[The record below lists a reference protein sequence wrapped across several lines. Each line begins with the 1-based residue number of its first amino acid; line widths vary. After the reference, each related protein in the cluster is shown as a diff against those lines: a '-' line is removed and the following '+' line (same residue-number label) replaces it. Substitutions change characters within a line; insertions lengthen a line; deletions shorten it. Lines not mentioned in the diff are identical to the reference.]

1 MEKLIIYQ
9 IFTRLFGNATITN
22 IPHGSITENGCGKFN
37 AFTPKVLKAIK
48 QLGITHVWYTG
59 ILEHATQTNYTHAG
73 IEADPSSMVKGKAGS
88 PYAIKDYYDVD
99 PDLAVNVEQRMHEFE
114 ALVARTHK
122 AGLQLLI
129 DFVPNHVARHYHS
142 DAKPANVNDFGAN
155 DRTDWHFYAQNNFY
169 YCPNTSLEPQ
179 FEVHNYV
186 EYPAKATGNDCFSPN
201 PSITDWYETV
211 KLNYGVDY
219 TSGHHKHFDPTPD
232 TWFKMRDILLFWAG
246 KQIDGFR
253 CDMAEMVPVEFWH
266 WVIPQVKQAF
276 PNIIFI
282 AEVYNPALYR
292 SYIFDGGFDYLYDK
306 VGLYD
311 QLRAVTCGT
320 DSAAHISQSWQS
332 VANIQP
338 HMLNFLENHD
348 EQRLASDFFAGDAQ
362 KGKAGMIVASCMN
375 TNPVMIYAGQEL
387 GERGMDAEGFSG
399 RDGRTTIFDYWHVDT
414 LGRWYHQGKIG
425 NALLTSE
432 EQELQQFYSQLLNTC
447 LHEKALSKGLFFDLM
462 YANMEGGCLDPHRQY
477 VFLRAYEDEA
487 VLVVANFSDQARAVA
502 INLPQ
507 HAFDYL
513 HIEPNRQCE
522 AVDLLTNETETICVS
537 PDQPVETYVAPWGGK
552 LLKFKH

>member
-73 IEADPSSMVKGKAGS
+73 IETDPSSMVKGKAGS

-99 PDLAVNVEQRMHEFE
+99 PDLAENVEQRMHEFE

-155 DRTDWHFYAQNNFY
+155 DRTDWHFYQQNNFY

-179 FEVHNYV
+179 FDAQDYV
-186 EYPAKATGNDCFSPN
+186 EYPAKATGNDCFSAN
-201 PSITDWYETV
+201 PTQNDWYETV
-211 KLNYGVDY
+211 KLNYGIDY
-219 TSGHHKHFDPTPD
+219 TGGNQKQFEPMPD
-232 TWFKMRDILLFWAG
+232 TWIKMRDILLFWAA
-246 KQIDGFR
+246 KQVDGFR
-253 CDMAEMVPVEFWH
+253 CDMAEMVPVEFWQ
-266 WVIPQVKQAF
+266 WVIPQVKAEF
-276 PNIIFI
+276 PDVIFI
-282 AEVYNPALYR
+282 AEVYNPDLYR

-332 VANIQP
+332 VADIQP

-348 EQRLASDFFAGDAQ
+348 EQRIASEFFAGQAV
-362 KGKAGMIVASCMN
+362 KGRAGMIVAACMN

-387 GERGMDAEGFSG
+387 GERGMEAEGFSG

-414 LGRWYHQGKIG
+414 LGRWYNQGKIG
-425 NALLTSE
+425 NTNLTQAE
-432 EQELQQFYSQLLNTC
+432 CELQSFYTQLLNSCTK
-447 LHEKALSKGLFFDLM
+447 EKALSEGTFFDLM
-462 YANMEGGCLDPHRQY
+462 YANLGRGNFDEHRHY
-477 VFLRAYEDEA
+477 AFLRTFKNE
-487 VLVVANFSDQARAVA
+487 VIVVIANFSEQSKQIA
-502 INLPQ
+502 INIPQ

-513 HIEPNRQCE
+513 QLDPQNKCE
-522 AVDLLTNETETICVS
+522 ALDLLTNEIESIS
-537 PDQPVETYVAPWGGK
+537 FNPNQAVETYLPSLGGK
-552 LLKFKH
+552 LLKIKL